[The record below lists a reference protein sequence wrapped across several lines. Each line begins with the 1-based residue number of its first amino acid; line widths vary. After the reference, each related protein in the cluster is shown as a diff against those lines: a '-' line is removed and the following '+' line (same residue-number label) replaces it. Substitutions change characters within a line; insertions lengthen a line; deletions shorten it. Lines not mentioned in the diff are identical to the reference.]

1 MHRCPQFLDMQKLY
15 VLFSKSQRVHALFE
29 DVQKSEGLRHIRSL
43 KRLNT
48 VRWNSREMCIR
59 TFVERHK
66 YIILTLEMIQN
77 DSTFDNKQRSEAA
90 GLLVSINTKQ
100 FLAIPCSSFAK
111 YLHTRDHALSRY
123 LQTVNI
129 DFSKALT
136 MIECVSSSL
145 ELMRQKAE
153 DVIRIMEDATVG
165 FDDIEW
171 RMTRVR
177 RNTQKEHIS
186 HTPETESPKQVW
198 KRCTFYVVI
207 DTILQSFRSRFQ
219 DSKPLFQMLSVFS
232 PVNFTVLQTSFN
244 TVQDLQGHLKSF
256 CEKYNLD
263 LLRCAEELFNFARVY
278 TDFLASCPSLISDQK
293 EESDDEFGDL
303 VDDSGDNEICE
314 ETDEAAVDD
323 TILEEKRKGSSFSE
337 VLGILCNP
345 KFHLTDACIL

>member
-1 MHRCPQFLDMQKLY
+1 MSDTATVAVDVVTLFGNLEKLY

-100 FLAIPCSSFAK
+100 FLATLFLFREIFA
-111 YLHTRDHALSRY
+111 HTGPLSRY

-153 DVIRIMEDATVG
+153 DVIRIMEDEQ
-165 FDDIEW
+165 F
-171 RMTRVR
+171 
-177 RNTQKEHIS
+177 
-186 HTPETESPKQVW
+186 
-198 KRCTFYVVI
+198 
-207 DTILQSFRSRFQ
+207 
-219 DSKPLFQMLSVFS
+219 
-232 PVNFTVLQTSFN
+232 
-244 TVQDLQGHLKSF
+244 
-256 CEKYNLD
+256 
-263 LLRCAEELFNFARVY
+263 
-278 TDFLASCPSLISDQK
+278 
-293 EESDDEFGDL
+293 
-303 VDDSGDNEICE
+303 
-314 ETDEAAVDD
+314 
-323 TILEEKRKGSSFSE
+323 
-337 VLGILCNP
+337 
-345 KFHLTDACIL
+345 